1 MATFDSIPPEGI
13 TNVDEW
19 LACRLGKLTASRA
32 ADAFRRTKTGWSKE
46 RENYK
51 LELICERLTGMSK
64 PVFQSEAM
72 LEGQAREHDALA
84 RYAAHCGAK
93 IETPWF
99 VAHPT
104 IKFAGCSPDGHVG
117 DEGMVQ
123 IKAPLA
129 HTHLRTLLTKE
140 IDPDYIVQMNWEL
153 ACNPKRQWNDYV
165 SYCPTFPQPLR
176 MFTQRVYRDDVLI
189 AGMEEMARA
198 FLAEID
204 ETIKSLGPLPNYE
217 ATFLQNANVN
227 AVSLY
232 TYVKHLESQDM
243 PDSAYSGIDSLIA
256 SGAVKRGMK

>member
-51 LELICERLTGMSK
+51 LELICERLTGMAK

-72 LEGQAREHDALA
+72 IEGQQREHDALA

-117 DEGMVQ
+117 DDGMVQ

-176 MFTQRVYRDDVLI
+176 MFTRRIYRDDVLI

-198 FLAEID
+198 FLAEIED
-204 ETIKSLGPLPNYE
+204 TIKSLGITAPFP
-217 ATFLQNANVN
+217 QNWGQDFKGYSEIFRDAP
-227 AVSLY
+227 
-232 TYVKHLESQDM
+232 HIESQEM